1 MQPHNPNGNSHGK
14 ILIVDDSQV
23 DASMLREL
31 LTLLGH
37 TAYPACDGIE
47 ALEMVKANPPDL
59 ILMDVNMPGKNGYEV
74 CKNLKLNPELSTIPV
89 IFLSGVADTMGIT
102 QAFAAGGVDY
112 VTKPY
117 VIEELSSRINTHLKL
132 HFAKKELQKYANH
145 LEDLVIERT
154 WDLRKAHERLKILDT
169 TKNEFLDVIAH
180 ELRTPA
186 TSVLAVGQL
195 AIMGLPDAQERQELM
210 AIFEKGSQRLQRTID
225 NALLLARLQTS
236 DSFVISEQMDVG
248 ALLDEV
254 IQNGEGMAAE
264 GGNEIVR
271 HVITNCQVAG
281 NYQLAEQCVTTILN
295 VALKMADQGS
305 KILAECNAD
314 SEYAYLVFSAAGR
327 TFAVGTL
334 DALFDTFSYERIS
347 SQVEELGLSLPIS
360 AQIAT
365 LFGGKIDMQNTMDP
379 LGIRITL
386 ALKRI

>member
-1 MQPHNPNGNSHGK
+1 MQLNPIGNSHGK
-14 ILIVDDSQV
+14 ILIVDDNLVESN
-23 DASMLREL
+23 MLQEL
-31 LTLLGH
+31 LILLGH
-37 TAYPACDGIE
+37 TAYPACDGIQ
-47 ALEMVKANPPDL
+47 ALEVVKNNPPDL

-89 IFLSGVADTMGIT
+89 IFLSGVADSIGIT

-117 VIEELSSRINTHLKL
+117 VIGELSSRINTHLKL
-132 HFAKKELQKYANH
+132 HFAQKELQKYANH

-195 AIMGLPDAQERQELM
+195 AIMGLPDPKEREELM

-236 DSFVISEQMDVG
+236 DSFVISEHMDVKT
-248 ALLDEV
+248 LLDEV
-254 IQNGEGMAAE
+254 VQNGEALAAE
-264 GGNEIVR
+264 GGIEIVK
-271 HVITNCQVAG
+271 HMVANCQVAG
-281 NYQLAEQCVTTILN
+281 NYVLAEQCVTTILS
-295 VALKMADQGS
+295 VALKMADRGTQL
-305 KILAECNAD
+305 KAECSAD
-314 SEYAYLVFSAAGR
+314 SEYAYMVFSAAGR
-327 TFAVGTL
+327 TFAEETL
-334 DALFDTFSYERIS
+334 EALFDTFSYERIS
-347 SQVEELGLSLPIS
+347 SQVEELGLSIPIS

-365 LFGGKIDMQNTMDP
+365 LFGGKIDMQNTLEP
-379 LGIRITL
+379 TGIRITL
-386 ALKRI
+386 TLKRI